1 MQTRELSLA
10 AALLVAASVAQP
22 TVTVAGTPSV
32 KDWNYSQLYEHGGIR
47 AENLLGAAVVGS
59 GGVRI
64 GAVENAVLDQQGRMV
79 GIIARVG
86 GIWDVGDRLVAVP
99 FEQLR
104 FTERGVRVPITQENV
119 DEFDLYGDDSFV
131 GEEDLQ
137 PDSPGEPGH
146 WKVTDLL
153 HDYAIFPGGKGY
165 GYVDDVLFTR
175 KGEIQAVVIQTGSAY
190 PSGQFAYPFDPVSGD
205 WMPSFAAFTV
215 PFDRQQAA
223 GLKPF
228 SYSRYDSVLG

>member
-1 MQTRELSLA
+1 MQTRALSLA
-10 AALLVAASVAQP
+10 AALLFAASVAQP
-22 TVTVAGTPSV
+22 VSVADTPSA
-32 KDWNYSQLYEHGGIR
+32 KDWDYSQLYEQGGIR
-47 AENLLGAAVVGS
+47 AESLLNAVVVGAD
-59 GGVRI
+59 GVEI
-64 GAVENAVLDQQGRMV
+64 GDVENAVVDARGRMV

-104 FTERGVRVPITQENV
+104 FSGEGVEVPITQDNV

-153 HDYAIFPGGKGY
+153 HDYAIFPDSEAY
-165 GYVDDVLFTR
+165 GHVADVLFSR
-175 KGEIQAVVIQTGSAY
+175 RGEIQAVVIQTGTAY
-190 PSGQFAYPFDPVSGD
+190 PSGQFAYPFDPENRD
-205 WMPSFAAFTV
+205 WMPAFAAFTL
-215 PFDRQQAA
+215 PYDRAQAA
-223 GLKPF
+223 ALEPF
-228 SYSRYDSVLG
+228 RYDRYDSILG